1 MASIRF
7 NNRKDFPL
15 SIPVGELKCGT
26 VFGIGINLYIKT
38 NIRERDTNVR
48 VVNLETGCI
57 AYLSPDLHV
66 IEADVEISVIGQVD
80 DDNATQ
86 GGMM

>member
-1 MASIRF
+1 MSSIRF

-15 SIPVGELKCGT
+15 SVPVGDLKCGT

-48 VVNLETGCI
+48 AVNLETGCI
-57 AYLSPDLHV
+57 ACLSPDLHV
-66 IEADVEISVIGQVD
+66 IKADVEISVIGQID
-80 DDNATQ
+80 DDNQT
-86 GGMM
+86 

>member
-1 MASIRF
+1 MTSVRF

-15 SIPVGELKCGT
+15 SVPVGELKYGE

-38 NIRERDTNVR
+38 NIRERDTNIR
-48 VVNLETGCI
+48 AVNLETGCI

-66 IEADVEISVIGQVD
+66 IKADVEINVIGQID
-80 DDNATQ
+80 DDNQT
-86 GGMM
+86 

>member
-15 SIPVGELKCGT
+15 SIPVGELKCGA

-66 IEADVEISVIGQVD
+66 IEADVEINVIGQVD